1 MVKTATARDR
11 TELSSIMIRKASRK
25 LLKMAAAAKGK
36 NLMDFLDE
44 IAIIESVAALGK
56 KTVEQV
62 LESNGD

>member
-44 IAIIESVAALGK
+44 IAIR
-56 KTVEQV
+56 
-62 LESNGD
+62 